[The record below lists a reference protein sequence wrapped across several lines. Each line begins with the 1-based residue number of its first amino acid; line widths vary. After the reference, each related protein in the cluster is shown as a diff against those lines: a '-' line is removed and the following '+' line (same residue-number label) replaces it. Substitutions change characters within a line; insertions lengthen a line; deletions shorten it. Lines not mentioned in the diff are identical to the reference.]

1 MRPVVLALALAAA
14 ATAQP
19 DPLAAVADAL
29 GGRDRIDAVET
40 VAVRTRTRATIGG
53 ETAVVRATVEI
64 RLPDA
69 ARWTAGV
76 GDATRVTWVEG
87 DAGSLAVGD
96 SVRALPEAAVDAL
109 RAALWLRPLVLA
121 ARRADVTAE
130 TLAEDLLRVEVPGR
144 RDPLLVG
151 LDEAGRPARI
161 TTFRLVGGER
171 QYVEVVLRDYRA
183 VDGVYVPHRVRQAVG
198 GVVTGEAT
206 VQSVRLD
213 GDLSGP
219 PFQAGG
225 G

>member
-40 VAVRTRTRATIGG
+40 VAVRTRTRAAVGG

-151 LDEAGRPARI
+151 LDDAGRPARI

-206 VQSVRLD
+206 VQSVRF
-213 GDLSGP
+213 GGALSGP